1 MVCLISLYLLL
12 DNELKFI
19 IIIIIILEEIFQDPP
34 PSVRVSKAT
43 LIEKDEQITPFLRSD
58 FKIENESEDNSM
70 EYFIL
75 NTIHLVLKANLK

>member
-12 DNELKFI
+12 DNELKF
-19 IIIIIILEEIFQDPP
+19 IIILEEIFQDPP